1 MKIYPLSDY
10 PTIQLSNWRRM
21 RQAQIFIIL
30 LILMFV
36 VLILSTSL
44 FSRLGIFIRSGD
56 QSVINDQ
63 ATILADG
70 GVDWAI
76 RQLNILSSYAG
87 TTNPPLPLAN
97 YGEIEVTVD
106 TGSPTL
112 KNVTS
117 TGYIPSK
124 ANQRAKR
131 TVKTQVTVTTAN
143 YTFPY
148 AVHGT
153 QTGSTN
159 TAVTLGGVTGNV
171 HSKSKISCLA
181 GSVIGAVTY
190 VELPSPPA
198 CGTISTLQQTS
209 PVIDPDPKILQDLTA
224 WKNAA
229 KPPNPQ
235 VLPPGCSTNCIL
247 SNSGNTTYSIGPAY
261 IPGNLELG
269 NFTNL
274 ALTGPVYIGGYLKNT
289 AFNSFPSIG
298 INPSLGACGTVI
310 VVGGQVNLGDS
321 IGYVKGTSGT
331 TPKGYPL
338 IISETS
344 TSPAIK
350 LISGDTTGLGDYS
363 YLEAIFYAPY
373 GLITKGSLNPS
384 IYGAV
389 VGNTVTFSS
398 GSVTYRSYSG
408 SQTDLNPAKF
418 CGLGNVWQVVRGT
431 YKISK

>member
-36 VLILSTSL
+36 ILILSTSL

-143 YTFPY
+143 YNFPY

-153 QTGSTN
+153 QPGSTN
-159 TAVTLGGVTGNV
+159 TAVTLSSSTVTGNV
-171 HSKSKISCLA
+171 HSNSKVSCTSTTVN
-181 GSVIGAVTY
+181 GI
-190 VELPSPPA
+190 VEYLTGTTQPS
-198 CGTISTLQQTS
+198 CGTTKTPSIT
-209 PVIDPDPKILQDLTA
+209 IDPDPKIAQDLAGWKTA
-224 WKNAA
+224 AA
-229 KPPNPQ
+229 ANTQ
-235 VLPPGCSTNCIL
+235 NCSGTYII
-247 SNSGNTTYSIGPAY
+247 NSSVTIGPRKYTCNVQLEAGADVSLSGPIY
-261 IPGNLELG
+261 IEGDFN
-269 NFTNL
+269 
-274 ALTGPVYIGGYLKNT
+274 VYNAT
-289 AFNSFPSIG
+289 ANISINS
-298 INPSLGACGTVI
+298 SLGSCGTVI
-310 VVGGQVNLGDS
+310 VVGGRINNINDFY
-321 IGYVKGTSGT
+321 IGLFRITGT
-331 TPKGYPL
+331 TLQPVTSYPL
-338 IISETS
+338 IISEYS
-344 TSPAIK
+344 DASGNAILLK
-350 LISGDTTGLGDYS
+350 GGAPINM
-363 YLEAIFYAPY
+363 EAIFYTPNKNFLTPGIAGAGGTP
-373 GLITKGSLNPS
+373 LIT
-384 IYGAV
+384 GAV
-389 VGNTVTFSS
+389 VGSTVTMNNTTI
-398 GSVTYRSYSG
+398 TYGGAASL
-408 SQTDLNPAKF
+408 QPAKF
-418 CGLGNVWQVVRGT
+418 CGLNNVWTVVRGT